1 MRGVTSGTGAA
12 LAATGTA
19 TLRAARSG
27 PAAALAV
34 VAGTAAR

>member
-1 MRGVTSGTGAA
+1 MRGATSGTGAA

-27 PAAALAV
+27 PAAAPAP
-34 VAGTAAR
+34 VAGTAVR